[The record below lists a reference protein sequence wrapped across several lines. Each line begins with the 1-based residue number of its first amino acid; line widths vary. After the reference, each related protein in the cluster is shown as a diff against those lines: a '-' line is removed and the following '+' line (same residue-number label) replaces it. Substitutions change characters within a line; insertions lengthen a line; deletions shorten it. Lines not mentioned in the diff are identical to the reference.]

1 MRLYTDASFDADN
14 HMAGA
19 GLVVTDHT
27 GVPVAV
33 QEQTIGRIETIQ
45 HAEADAITRGLDK
58 LYDTS
63 VNHLIV
69 HTDNANGA
77 ARVSWDEY
85 TQYFHT
91 LKSTCIASK
100 DNAVAD
106 TLARLALNEAEY

>member
-1 MRLYTDASFDADN
+1 
-14 HMAGA
+14 MAGA

-33 QEQTIGRIETIQ
+33 REAMIGRIENIQ
-45 HAEADAITRGLDK
+45 RAEADAIRRGLDK

-77 ARVSWDEY
+77 ARVDWDKY
-85 TQYFHT
+85 TEYFHT
-91 LKSTCIASK
+91 LNAECIASE

-106 TLARLALNEAEY
+106 KLARLALKSAEY